1 MTAQDAGEVKIVHGN
16 GQNIETISFAYA
28 SSPHFVRF
36 SNTGNYAYISRLGD
50 GAFDVVRASNRQI
63 VSSILIAPATE
74 FKGNINP
81 ALPGGGGVHDATPNA
96 DGSVVLVTHWG
107 TNRLYKLV
115 GSEASETWAVSADI
129 SINGQRPICSVF
141 SPTGAKAYV
150 GLAPSGLAVID
161 VASMTVTGVHST
173 VGAIPCTQQNS
184 RNGVDAYVISV
195 PGRFYHLN
203 MVTDNLTD
211 LGDHLT
217 QPHLHSMALNEN
229 EQILYASSRETDEI
243 DILDLAGHPVGLVSV
258 DATPNVRDKP
268 DTLFSRGRLFV
279 ALRATGKLAIINNP
293 GPTQPVFVDVAT
305 PWDVS
310 LGYAVHGLA
319 VRP

>member
-1 MTAQDAGEVKIVHGN
+1 
-16 GQNIETISFAYA
+16 
-28 SSPHFVRF
+28 
-36 SNTGNYAYISRLGD
+36 
-50 GAFDVVRASNRQI
+50 
-63 VSSILIAPATE
+63 
-74 FKGNINP
+74 
-81 ALPGGGGVHDATPNA
+81 
-96 DGSVVLVTHWG
+96 
-107 TNRLYKLV
+107 
-115 GSEASETWAVSADI
+115 
-129 SINGQRPICSVF
+129 
-141 SPTGAKAYV
+141 
-150 GLAPSGLAVID
+150 
-161 VASMTVTGVHST
+161 
-173 VGAIPCTQQNS
+173 
-184 RNGVDAYVISV
+184 
-195 PGRFYHLN
+195 LN

-268 DTLFSRGRLFV
+268 DTLFSRGQLFV

-293 GPTQPVFVDVAT
+293 GPTQPVFVDIAT